1 MKVKVFF
8 SMMLGCAMTVM
19 AQGGYQDGVDY
30 FKAGH
35 YDDAKEILEKTIG
48 SDATDK
54 GVANYYLGAI
64 ALHNGDKAAA
74 LSYFDKGIAANPSCG
89 LNYIGKG
96 EIELSNGDKS
106 AAEKLFKQG
115 LKTGSKSEAGALNTE
130 VARAYFNTNPVT
142 YAKEINKYIEK
153 ADKAAKF
160 KEPAV
165 FVLRGDITTNN
176 PGDAAGQ
183 YETAIVTA
191 QEAGLPVSP
200 EAYVKYAN
208 VYFRVNPKFAINKL
222 EELNAAM
229 PNSALAQ
236 RELAEKYYD
245 NNQLT
250 MAAEQYAKYMNNP
263 NHFQKDEQRFSG
275 LLFFG
280 KKYDQSL
287 EIARKVLEKDPGN
300 IYMQRMVMYNLNALE
315 RYEEALPTAER
326 FFKTAPADKKN
337 FKDYD
342 TYGEILCALKRG
354 PEAVKI
360 YEEAV
365 ALYPDKT
372 ELLPALS
379 SAYSD
384 AEQHDKAAQAMQ
396 KFIEIGNP
404 STNDYYILAR
414 RYMNYGLT
422 LPEGSPE
429 RAEAADNGIKAVDI
443 AIAKA
448 PSNGTLYRTKAQL
461 FQVKDGEP
469 NAGAADA
476 YTEMMN
482 AYEKAGQAAE
492 RKDAFKAAYMYL
504 GMYYAKNDD
513 KAKARD
519 AYEKVLELDP
529 SNDDLRNYLKT
540 FK

>member
-1 MKVKVFF
+1 MKVKVFL
-8 SMMLGCAMTVM
+8 SMMLGCAMSVM

-30 FKAGH
+30 YKAGH
-35 YDDAKEILEKTIG
+35 YEDAKEILEKTIG
-48 SDATDK
+48 NPATDQ
-54 GVANYYLGAI
+54 GIANYYLGAI
-64 ALHNGDKAAA
+64 ALHNGDKTSA
-74 LSYFDKGIAANPSCG
+74 LAFFDKGIAANPDCG

-96 EIELSNGDKS
+96 EIELSNGNKS
-106 AAEKLFKQG
+106 AAEKLFNQG
-115 LKTGSKSEAGALNTE
+115 IKTNSKNGALYAE
-130 VARAYFNTNPVT
+130 VARAYFNINPVT
-142 YAKEINKYIEK
+142 YAKDITKYIEK
-153 ADKAAKF
+153 ADKVAKF

-229 PNSALAQ
+229 PTSALAQ

-287 EIARKVLEKDPGN
+287 DIARKVLAKDPDN
-300 IYMQRMVMYNLNALE
+300 FYMQRMVMYNLEALK
-315 RYEEALPTAER
+315 RYEEALPAAEK
-326 FFKTAPADKKN
+326 FFKTAPADKQN

-342 TYGEILCALKRG
+342 TYGAILTALNRA
-354 PEAVKI
+354 PEAVAV
-360 YEEAV
+360 YEKAIT
-365 ALYPDKT
+365 LYPDKT

-379 SAYSD
+379 SAYTD
-384 AEQHDKAAQAMQ
+384 AEQHDKAASTMQ

-404 STNDYYILAR
+404 TTNDYYILAR
-414 RYMNYGLT
+414 RYMNYGLS

-429 RAEAADNGIKAVDI
+429 RAAAADEGIKAVDI

-482 AYEKAGQAAE
+482 AYDKAGQAAE
-492 RKDAFKAAYMYL
+492 RTDAYKAAYMYL
-504 GMYYAKNDD
+504 GMYYAKNQDM
-513 KAKARD
+513 AKARD

-529 SNDDLRNYLKT
+529 TNDDLRNYLKT
-540 FK
+540 LK